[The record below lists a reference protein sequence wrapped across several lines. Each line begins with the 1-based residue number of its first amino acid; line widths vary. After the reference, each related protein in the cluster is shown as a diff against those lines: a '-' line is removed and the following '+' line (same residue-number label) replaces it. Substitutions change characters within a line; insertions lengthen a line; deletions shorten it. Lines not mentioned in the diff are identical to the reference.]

1 MTSPQQSAAVAAAA
15 VTVLMKITMAKI
27 ENQLQ
32 NTLISLSR
40 SFDMLGAVIYTEPF
54 VSYSLQLSS
63 ITQRIDACV
72 YLRVGNSL

>member
-72 YLRVGNSL
+72 YLRVGNS